1 MAHITRET
9 LDNCFILID
18 GAIPNSDSLK
28 EQYPHRR
35 PMIRLDTG
43 RFPPCEEERKAYL
56 LTAHAMD
63 IYARMAHGRVAEGG
77 LETWVLNRSESG
89 DGALDP
95 WFEGQPEDYRVC
107 IHRIGTDNGYSGSR
121 PLRFCWGRAYARL
134 GVTGKISVDAPLVEN
149 PQKAGVAQLGVSLR
163 DRPRYDFPV
172 DVTIDSGD
180 VGGPSAGLAFT
191 LALIDV
197 LSPGDLT
204 GGKRVAVTGTI
215 DLDLGRSDD

>member
-134 GVTGKISVDAPLVEN
+134 GVTGKTRPIKDLTSQAIEILER
-149 PQKAGVAQLGVSLR
+149 VSLADGEGGYTR
-163 DRPRYDFPV
+163 ELAATGHPCAHSVGPVEPEYRVDF
-172 DVTIDSGD
+172 
-180 VGGPSAGLAFT
+180 
-191 LALIDV
+191 
-197 LSPGDLT
+197 
-204 GGKRVAVTGTI
+204 
-215 DLDLGRSDD
+215 

>member
-63 IYARMAHGRVAEGG
+63 IYARMAHGRVAEGVG
-77 LETWVLNRSESG
+77 SIAIPIEGDNIISDSCLIISDNIERMSPKDTRKIYETVSTYLSSNAHRNIRLRRFPQRS
-89 DGALDP
+89 
-95 WFEGQPEDYRVC
+95 
-107 IHRIGTDNGYSGSR
+107 
-121 PLRFCWGRAYARL
+121 
-134 GVTGKISVDAPLVEN
+134 
-149 PQKAGVAQLGVSLR
+149 
-163 DRPRYDFPV
+163 
-172 DVTIDSGD
+172 
-180 VGGPSAGLAFT
+180 
-191 LALIDV
+191 
-197 LSPGDLT
+197 
-204 GGKRVAVTGTI
+204 
-215 DLDLGRSDD
+215 